1 MSLEEPERTYALR
14 YRPRA
19 RRDIDIESVRLA
31 ELEGDEIALDWV
43 DKLQEEIG
51 SLSVWPRRFALAPE
65 EDLLE
70 RRVRVMLFRRSVGAS
85 RRTSGGPAWRV
96 FYTVEDADEDG
107 FVVRVRHIR
116 HGASPLTE
124 HDLQELLTDA

>member
-1 MSLEEPERTYALR
+1 MSLEESDRTYALR

-31 ELEGDEIALDWV
+31 ELEGDEIALNWLE
-43 DKLQEEIG
+43 KLEEAVV
-51 SLSVWPRRFALAPE
+51 SLSTWPRRFALAPE
-65 EDLLE
+65 EELIE
-70 RRVRVMLFRRSVGAS
+70 RRVRVMLFRR
-85 RRTSGGPAWRV
+85 TPGGPAWRV
-96 FYTVEDADEDG
+96 FFTVEDEGEDG

-124 HDLQELLTDA
+124 HDMQELLTDA

>member
-1 MSLEEPERTYALR
+1 MSLDRSYALR

-19 RRDIDIESVRLA
+19 RRDIDIESVRLS
-31 ELEGDEIALDWV
+31 ETEGDAIALDWLE
-43 DKLQEEIG
+43 KLEEAVG
-51 SLSVWPRRFALAPE
+51 SLAVWPRRFALAPE
-65 EDLLE
+65 ENLIE
-70 RRVRVMLFRRSVGAS
+70 RRVRVMLFRRIP
-85 RRTSGGPAWRV
+85 GGPAWRV

-116 HGASPLTE
+116 HGASPLNE

>member
-1 MSLEEPERTYALR
+1 MSLEESDRTYALR

-31 ELEGDEIALDWV
+31 ELEGDEIALDWLE
-43 DKLQEEIG
+43 KLEEAIG
-51 SLSVWPRRFALAPE
+51 SLSTWPRRFALAPE

-70 RRVRVMLFRRSVGAS
+70 RRVRVMLFRRTSS
-85 RRTSGGPAWRV
+85 RGPTWRV

-116 HGASPLTE
+116 HGASPLNE